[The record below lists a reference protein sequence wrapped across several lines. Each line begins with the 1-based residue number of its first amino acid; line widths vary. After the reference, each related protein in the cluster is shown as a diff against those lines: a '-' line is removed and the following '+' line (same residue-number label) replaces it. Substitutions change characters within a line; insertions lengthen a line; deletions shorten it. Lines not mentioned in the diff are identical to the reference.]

1 LNLSPVPLV
10 FNQTFI
16 YLCSSSAFIY
26 VHLRLVASFLYF
38 KAAFWTSRESA
49 LHVGLGS
56 GMSALFKALGNAADG
71 EGRYGNPEVVA
82 LDLVAEGFGLLDQ
95 LGVGGA
101 AEGASEAGGDA
112 AFQAALDFV
121 EQEFTGFD
129 SEFLGGDGRESA
141 CDLFGSSL
149 QVPFPRGGHM
159 DPGWTRRVGE
169 L

>member
-1 LNLSPVPLV
+1 M
-10 FNQTFI
+10 
-16 YLCSSSAFIY
+16 
-26 VHLRLVASFLYF
+26 
-38 KAAFWTSRESA
+38 WESRGS
-49 LHVGLGS
+49 GSRLGS
-56 GMSALFKALGNAADG
+56 
-71 EGRYGNPEVVA
+71 R
-82 LDLVAEGFGLLDQ
+82 GFWP
-95 LGVGGA
+95 VGPDSCGCA

-121 EQEFTGFD
+121 EQEFAGFD

-159 DPGWTRRVGE
+159 DPGWTRRVVE